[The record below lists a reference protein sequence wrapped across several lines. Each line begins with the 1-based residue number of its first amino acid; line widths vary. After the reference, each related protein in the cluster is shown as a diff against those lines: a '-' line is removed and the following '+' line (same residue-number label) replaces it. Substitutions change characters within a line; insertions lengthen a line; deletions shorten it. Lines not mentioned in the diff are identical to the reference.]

1 MSEGYYRIR
10 FRLQSGTDLKEQSVP
25 PRSTVAETKQQLIN
39 SWVNAGGPGG
49 DASRPTGPDD
59 LKIIHAGRVLENS
72 KSLSDYTIPTS
83 EVVTMHLM
91 IVPPAAKPEE
101 PKVADAKAGA
111 QAGAAE
117 TTRCSC
123 TLL

>member
-39 SWVNAGGPGG
+39 SWVNGAARNAPIHPSYRTDGRLTSTFFCFRVAGGPGG

-59 LKIIHAGRVLENS
+59 LKIIHAGKVLENS
-72 KSLSDYTIPTS
+72 KLLSGLI
-83 EVVTMHLM
+83 
-91 IVPPAAKPEE
+91 
-101 PKVADAKAGA
+101 
-111 QAGAAE
+111 
-117 TTRCSC
+117 
-123 TLL
+123 